1 MRTFPQR
8 WAVPVALGLLVASI
22 IAVSPLRG
30 IAAAT
35 DTQSGSRSNVVVILT
50 DDQTVAML
58 DAMPLTRHLIG
69 DRGLTFTDAIAPY
82 PLCCPSRATLLTGR
96 YATNHG
102 VTTNTT
108 DRHATPEMEE
118 AYLGLERA
126 SLPISLQDAGYF
138 TGFVGKYLNGYLP
151 DPQTPAGWDD
161 WRAVTLFDTYQNTT
175 LSDNGQS
182 VQQPRYMTDV
192 LADETVA
199 MIERA
204 SDLDRP
210 FFVQL
215 STYAPHSV
223 SQGPTWAPRHADLFR
238 GVRAPRTPSFGEA
251 DTTDKRRPQPPLG
264 PNTTARIDRHWRSSL
279 RSLQAVDEAVER
291 IVDSLRATGE
301 LGNTMIIFTSDN
313 GYFYGEHRYTHEKFL
328 PYEPSI
334 RVPFVVAGPMVPAE
348 DRGETVDLPIVGID
362 LVPTVL
368 HYVRGQMPVSMDG
381 VSLHR
386 VLEGARPRS
395 WAEDRHLL
403 LYGRR
408 TNGCSCAPDY
418 SGVRTTRW
426 MYWTS
431 ESGDELY
438 DLVADPDELTNLAD
452 DPEHQTI
459 VEELDAAHGR
469 CSPARARAV
478 DGPTTGRHGFGRR
491 SWATHRTHLCHDNS
505 SVTSRSIRPI
515 VVTSPAVNRLRI
527 TATATPE
534 SMSA

>member
-1 MRTFPQR
+1 MRLLPPRPAISVALALLATTIV
-8 WAVPVALGLLVASI
+8 AVP
-22 IAVSPLRG
+22 PLRG
-30 IAAAT
+30 VEPATAAPA
-35 DTQSGSRSNVVVILT
+35 SARPNVVVILT
-50 DDQTVAML
+50 DDQTLAQLNTMRS
-58 DAMPLTRHLIG
+58 TRHLLG
-69 DRGLTFTDAIAPY
+69 DRGLTFSEAIAPY

-108 DRHATPEMEE
+108 NRHATPELEA

-161 WRAVTLFDTYQNTT
+161 WRAVTYFETYQNTT
-175 LSDNGQS
+175 LSVNGQP
-182 VQQPRYMTDV
+182 VEQPRYMTDV
-192 LADETVA
+192 LADETVS

-204 SDLDRP
+204 SGLDRP

-223 SQGPTWAPRHADLFR
+223 SQGPTWAHRHADLFR
-238 GVRAPRTPSFGEA
+238 GVRAPRTPSFDEA
-251 DTTDKRRPQPPLG
+251 DTTDKRRPQPPLVRR
-264 PNTTARIDRHWRSSL
+264 TTAQIDRHWRSSL

-291 IVDSLRATGE
+291 IVDALRATGE
-301 LGNTMIIFTSDN
+301 LGSTMIVFTSDN
-313 GYFYGEHRYTHEKFL
+313 GYFYGEHRFTHEKYL

-334 RVPFVVAGPMVPAE
+334 RVPFIVTGPMVPDQ
-348 DRGETVDLPIVGID
+348 DRGETVDLPIAGID

-368 HYVRGQMPVSMDG
+368 HYARGQMPVTMDG
-381 VSLHR
+381 VSLHH
-386 VLEGARPRS
+386 VLEGGRPRV
-395 WAEDRHLL
+395 WARNRHLL

-431 ESGDELY
+431 QYGDELY
-438 DLVADPDELTNLAD
+438 DLEADPDELVNVAD
-452 DPEHQTI
+452 DPDHQP
-459 VEELDAAHGR
+459 VVQELDAARRALLACAGATCGR
-469 CSPARARAV
+469 
-478 DGPTTGRHGFGRR
+478 PTNWTP
-491 SWATHRTHLCHDNS
+491 WA
-505 SVTSRSIRPI
+505 
-515 VVTSPAVNRLRI
+515 
-527 TATATPE
+527 
-534 SMSA
+534 